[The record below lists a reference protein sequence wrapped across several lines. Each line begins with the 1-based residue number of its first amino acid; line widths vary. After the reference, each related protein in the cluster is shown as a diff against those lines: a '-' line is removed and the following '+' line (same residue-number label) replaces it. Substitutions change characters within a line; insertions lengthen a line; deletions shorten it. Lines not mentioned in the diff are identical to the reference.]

1 MLMFTYTAWDSLQAI
16 ARQFD
21 ADIVS
26 VPDEAIALAPRE
38 SRPVACATVRG
49 IARRL
54 RSGLMNLQV
63 TSRRRA

>member
-1 MLMFTYTAWDSLQAI
+1 MFAYTAWDSLQVI

-26 VPDEAIALAPRE
+26 APDESIALAPRG
-38 SRPVACATVRG
+38 SRTVACATVRG

-54 RSGLMNLQV
+54 LSGLTNLPG
-63 TSRRRA
+63 TSSRRAS